1 MQQYDWLMII
11 DDYPM
16 KISGVYQK
24 VPLTKE
30 NIWLDRVPE
39 ID

>member
-24 VPLTKE
+24 IKK